1 MKNLLIITVLLV
13 LICLTSCNEKSGN
26 APIRVGETTEQPN
39 LKDSIN
45 QEQKD
50 TIFDEIRKE
59 KEPINQN

>member
-13 LICLTSCNEKSGN
+13 SICLASCNEKNGN
-26 APIRVGETTEQPN
+26 TPIRLGETTEQPN